1 MFGFHS
7 SRGHLAPI
15 IPRETLT
22 TWRPPAIANFYIL
35 LQEPFV
41 SQISQIHFCY
51 VSRSIGKENLRSDYV
66 IVDSQGMDQEQAQK
80 QYMEI
85 LRSWP
90 GYGSTLFDVE
100 VM

>member
-1 MFGFHS
+1 MFHKFHKF
-7 SRGHLAPI
+7 I
-15 IPRETLT
+15 
-22 TWRPPAIANFYIL
+22 
-35 LQEPFV
+35 FV
-41 SQISQIHFCY
+41 TSAVTIQFE
-51 VSRSIGKENLRSDYV
+51 ENLKSDHV
-66 IVDSQGMDQEQAQK
+66 IVDSQGRDQEQAQK